1 MKNPNALID
10 RKRFIALLGCGASQA
25 LVSRGAFGQGE
36 RSSGSPPNFVVIFT
50 DDQGYND
57 IGCFG
62 SPDIKTPNL
71 DRMAADGM
79 KFTDFYVPAPVCT
92 PSRAALL
99 TGCYPQ
105 RVGLPVVLFPNSTI
119 GINSE
124 EITIAELLKPRGYAT
139 ACIGKWHLGHLPP
152 FLPTRHGFDYYYGLP
167 YSNDMRPTSKRPN
180 YPALPLMRNEEVI
193 EENPDQRQLTERYTA
208 QAIQFIKE
216 NKGRPFFLYLPHTF
230 PHVPLYVSERFKGT
244 SARGLY
250 GDVIE
255 CIDWST
261 GRILDTLKELGLDD
275 NTLVIFTSDNG
286 PWLVM
291 KENGGSAAPLRAGK
305 NTTYE
310 GGMRVP
316 CIMRWP
322 GKIPAG
328 SVCSEIATTM
338 DLLPTFAALA
348 GGTPPTDR
356 TIDGKDIR
364 PLLAGTPDVKSPHEA
379 FFYYG
384 GGGYNLEAV
393 RSGRWKLV
401 FERTLKKEF
410 PYRRIAGGGETVPE
424 ALYDLEKD
432 IGEQNNLIADH
443 PDVADRLRAL
453 AETMRADL
461 GDSLHDRRGAN
472 RRPPGRVSS

>member
-275 NTLVIFTSDNG
+275 NTLVISPPIT
-286 PWLVM
+286 VR
-291 KENGGSAAPLRAGK
+291 GS
-305 NTTYE
+305 
-310 GGMRVP
+310 
-316 CIMRWP
+316 
-322 GKIPAG
+322 
-328 SVCSEIATTM
+328 S
-338 DLLPTFAALA
+338 
-348 GGTPPTDR
+348 
-356 TIDGKDIR
+356 
-364 PLLAGTPDVKSPHEA
+364 
-379 FFYYG
+379 
-384 GGGYNLEAV
+384 
-393 RSGRWKLV
+393 
-401 FERTLKKEF
+401 
-410 PYRRIAGGGETVPE
+410 
-424 ALYDLEKD
+424 
-432 IGEQNNLIADH
+432 
-443 PDVADRLRAL
+443 
-453 AETMRADL
+453 
-461 GDSLHDRRGAN
+461 
-472 RRPPGRVSS
+472 